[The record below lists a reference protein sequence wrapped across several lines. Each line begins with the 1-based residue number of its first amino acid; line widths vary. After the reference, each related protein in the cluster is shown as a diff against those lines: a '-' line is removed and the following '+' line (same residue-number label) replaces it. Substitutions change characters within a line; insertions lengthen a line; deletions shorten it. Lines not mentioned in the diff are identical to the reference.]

1 MDRSGQEGKAI
12 VGEPLEFP
20 RYPRL
25 SPDGQRLT
33 LTTGPGNQGDIW
45 VYDLGGRPPFP
56 LTFEGHNTNGPWT
69 PDGKRVAF
77 ASDRDGPANL
87 FWMPADGRSLE
98 PEPLLTSPTD
108 QMPRSWTPDGR
119 ELIFLQTN
127 PENQNNL
134 MALPIEGEREP
145 RLVVETQQPY
155 PGGGDNGAGAELSPD
170 GRWLAYVSGVTG
182 SPEIWVRPYPGPGIP
197 IRISPSG
204 GREPVWDPGG
214 QELFYLEGNK
224 MMAVKVESEPGFT
237 SQPPQ
242 VLFEGNYIQTN
253 RPSYDVGADGRFLM
267 IKAADLEDGPGQIN
281 VVLNWFEELKRLV
294 PVP

>member
-1 MDRSGQEGKAI
+1 MQ
-12 VGEPLEFP
+12 EPLEFP

-33 LTTGPGNQGDIW
+33 LTTGPGNQGDLW

-77 ASDRDGPANL
+77 SITRGGPANL
-87 FWMPADGRSLE
+87 FWMPTDGSTLE
-98 PEPLLTSPTD
+98 PEPLLTSPTV
-108 QMPRSWTPDGR
+108 QVPLSWTPDGR

-127 PENQNNL
+127 PEQQNNL

-182 SPEIWVRPYPGPGIP
+182 SPEIWVRPYPGPGVP

-214 QELFYLEGNK
+214 QELFYLGGNK
-224 MMAVKVESEPGFT
+224 MMAVKVATEPGFT
-237 SQPPQ
+237 SEPPQ
-242 VLFEGNYIQTN
+242 VLFEGNYLQGN
-253 RPSYDVGADGRFLM
+253 RPSYDVGVDGRFLM
-267 IKAADLEDGPGQIN
+267 IKAAGQEEGPGQIN
-281 VVLNWFEELKRLV
+281 VVLNWFEELERLV
-294 PVP
+294 PTDR